1 MMNPKLITF
10 DWTLKM
16 SGSDGGHIYDRFV
29 ADIIGEW
36 EPASYY
42 LLSEIVRIPVDQ
54 KLWNSLSRTLKIE
67 IINATTFRE
76 KLENPRKAE

>member
-1 MMNPKLITF
+1 MNPKLITF

-36 EPASYY
+36 ENFLIY
-42 LLSEIVRIPVDQ
+42 
-54 KLWNSLSRTLKIE
+54 TLK
-67 IINATTFRE
+67 
-76 KLENPRKAE
+76 

>member
-1 MMNPKLITF
+1 
-10 DWTLKM
+10 
-16 SGSDGGHIYDRFV
+16 V

-36 EPASYY
+36 DPASYY
-42 LLSEIVRIPVDQ
+42 LLSEIVRNPVDQ